1 MARQMFHK
9 EDFEL
14 HTPFDEALAKRE
26 LEQLLRLYV
35 WESYETV
42 MSTCAKFLKEHLERF
57 CKLQKIWFLLKTRF
71 NFSFKFF
78 KILPYIVKIFYTKLT
93 IFKVYKKRG
102 KALKVFCQQN
112 QERNLL
118 ITLFFFLKTLTFA
131 AYIEIKSFKRCAFH
145 SAHTYWVKELIDDI
159 PRRRG

>member
-14 HTPFDEALAKRE
+14 HTLFDEALAKKE

-42 MSTCAKFLKEHLERF
+42 KSTCAKFLKEHLERF

-78 KILPYIVKIFYTKLT
+78 KILPYIVKIFYTKLR

-118 ITLFFFLKTLTFA
+118 ITLFFPLKLW
-131 AYIEIKSFKRCAFH
+131 H
-145 SAHTYWVKELIDDI
+145 SQHISKLKVSNDVLSIPRILIDGI